1 MHGTEYVETNHTGSV
16 LALIERELDLKVTP
30 ETVLETL
37 SIDSLDFVALI
48 QCIRAEIGKLPT
60 AAVQK
65 ARTVADLI
73 AAIE

>member
-1 MHGTEYVETNHTGSV
+1 MSV
-16 LALIERELDLKVTP
+16 IERELDLKVTP

-37 SIDSLDFVALI
+37 SADSLEFVCLI
-48 QCIRAEIGKLPT
+48 QAIRAEIGKLPT